1 MLFLTLRLR
10 ENNEKLKLSSTN
22 KTHVYFLLVIF
33 DMLRLYV
40 VTNKGIFLRTIFR
53 TLIHSDPKIL
63 QISFL

>member
-40 VTNKGIFLRTIFR
+40 VTNKSIFLRTIFR
-53 TLIHSDPKIL
+53 TLNHSDPKIL